1 MDCKKQKF
9 VRKSNA
15 LILAFAS
22 LAFTA
27 CVEENQPGQPEQD
40 PSTCEGS
47 ACDETVQLPQGVSL
61 TYLDLKYDLSKPVYV
76 NNRVPIEYGLTL
88 KDDANKGSRLV
99 AVSFS
104 FIEADPAN
112 PEEPIECS
120 SSALTVELE
129 PDGQEH
135 RFSGVIWPT
144 TVCQALVDK
153 KVNLRVTFDGGE
165 EVDSVTET
173 ASPSVTLSE
182 SASKNPINLL
192 CKTSSGDTGCV
203 YDIDIQPTP
212 TDDSGALVDVIHAR
226 MASGS
231 AVALLPKSAQLPLF
245 SIESV
250 LVINGRDPYI
260 SAMPVDEIPENLLED
275 DPELAQDLQFGLDA
289 DMAEKLIA
297 MPGKASLVYEL
308 RPLDSEEDYLP
319 LRVSVA
325 SSQTNERAD
334 EGVVSEL
341 MPGSPNTFS
350 HELFAEGATL
360 EALASDGAWGD
371 VSDFEVR
378 GCFTADFPQ
387 AGNEG
392 TPEPQNDCQT
402 FELVMM
408 RDTASANSATLF
420 EMNQSLGRDVG
431 GDRLRL
437 EMGLNTENLLDS
449 NGASSLLEGN
459 VSILG
464 KIGKSFTLDIV
475 RATAG
480 ASVGTDPAANNYE
493 VAVVAFNQTVYEIS
507 DTGGEIVREE
517 DFSVAKQS
525 DIGGLGFGFGPVNI
539 GISIKVGGEVGI
551 GVVDA
556 LSTTTDADTCAEIIE
571 GETSVVCGQ
580 IGRTTTPFFAFTADI
595 LGGVKIGPVSGGVE
609 ANLKLVNTEFP
620 LGAILSFAIDD
631 NGGVRVQ
638 GNALWNLELTLIIG
652 DVSIVGRIRFRS
664 RFLRRFNKTLRVHLF
679 SFSSPTITLTLLDE
693 TIPVEVL
700 Q

>member
-1 MDCKKQKF
+1 MNCKSEKF
-9 VRKSNA
+9 VGKSSA

-40 PSTCEGS
+40 PTTCEG
-47 ACDETVQLPQGVSL
+47 ATCDETEQLPQGVTL

-88 KDDANKGSRLV
+88 EDDENTEPRQV

-104 FIEADPAN
+104 FIEAEPAN

-120 SSALTVELE
+120 SSALVVEVT
-129 PDGQEH
+129 PDGKEQ

-144 TVCQALVDK
+144 TVCQALVDS

-165 EVDSVTET
+165 EIENVTEVP
-173 ASPSVTLSE
+173 SPSVTLSE
-182 SASKNPINLL
+182 AAREKAINRL
-192 CKTSSGDTGCV
+192 CKTPSGDAGCV

-212 TDDSGALVDVIHAR
+212 TDDSGSLVDVIHAR

-231 AVALLPKSAQLPLF
+231 AVALLPKSESLPTL

-250 LVINGRDPYI
+250 LVINGRDPYV
-260 SAMPVDEIPENLLED
+260 SAMPVEEIPEDLLED
-275 DPELAQDLQFGLDA
+275 DPELAQDLQFGLDE
-289 DMAEKLIA
+289 DMAEKLVA
-297 MPGKASLVYEL
+297 MPGNAALRYDI
-308 RPLDSEEDYLP
+308 RPLDSDEDFLP
-319 LRVSVA
+319 LRVSKA
-325 SSQTNERAD
+325 GSEDNGRAD
-334 EGVVSEL
+334 TVVIEEL
-341 MPGSPNTFS
+341 MPGSPNTFA
-350 HELFAEGATL
+350 HDLFAEGATL
-360 EALASDGAWGD
+360 EALAEGGDWGD
-371 VSDFEVR
+371 VADFEVR
-378 GCFTADFPQ
+378 GCFEADFTQ

-392 TPEPQNDCQT
+392 TAAPQNDCQS
-402 FELVMM
+402 FGVVMM
-408 RDTASANSATLF
+408 RDVASPSSATLF
-420 EMNQSLGRDVG
+420 EMNKGLDRSVG
-431 GDRLRL
+431 GSRLRL
-437 EMGLNTENLLDS
+437 ESGLNTENRLDS
-449 NGASSLLEGN
+449 NGASSNLEGN

-464 KIGKSFTLDIV
+464 KIGKNFTLDIV
-475 RATAG
+475 RAKAG
-480 ASVGTDPAANNYE
+480 ASVGTDPAANSYE
-493 VAVVAFNQTVYEIS
+493 VSMVAFNQTVYEIS

-517 DFSVAKQS
+517 DFSVAKES
-525 DIGGLGFGFGPVNI
+525 EIGGLGFGFGPVRI
-539 GISIKVGGEVGI
+539 GIGIKVGGEIGI
-551 GVVDA
+551 GIVDS
-556 LSTTTDADTCAEIIE
+556 LSTTTDTETCADIIE

-595 LGGVKIGPVSGGVE
+595 FGGVKIGPVSGGVE
-609 ANLKLVNTEFP
+609 ANLRLVNTEFP
-620 LGAILSFAIDD
+620 LGAILSFGVDE

-652 DVSIVGRIRFRS
+652 DVSIVGRIRFRR
-664 RFLRRFNKTLRVHLF
+664 RFLRRFNRTLRVHLF